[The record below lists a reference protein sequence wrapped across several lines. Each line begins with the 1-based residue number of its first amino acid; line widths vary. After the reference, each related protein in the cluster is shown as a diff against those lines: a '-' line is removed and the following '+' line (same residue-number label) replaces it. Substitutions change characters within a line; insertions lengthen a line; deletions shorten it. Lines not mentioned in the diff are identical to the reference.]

1 MRDRRKDLYPA
12 GVVLQHWT
20 DRFVALRR
28 APAPAPAPPL
38 AGTAT
43 VGLMLQLLSLAE
55 LLLIGQLYFKG
66 RPGASGAFYAG
77 LALWVLLVVAPA
89 VAPLWRWLGF
99 IHAEPHSQVCSCPHS
114 T

>member
-1 MRDRRKDLYPA
+1 
-12 GVVLQHWT
+12 VLQHWT

-38 AGTAT
+38 AGTAA

-66 RPGASGAFYAG
+66 HSGASGAFYAG
-77 LALWVLLVVAPA
+77 LALWALLVVAPA

-99 IHAEPHSQVCSCPHS
+99 IHAEPHTQVCARTLGKQAQC
-114 T
+114 